1 MTMAANAVTAIF
13 HGVKE
18 FKAVTEEIELNVQK
32 ATLAA
37 LRVNQNKL
45 KTAVRRNLRGAPRWT
60 QRGANRITGARGNYQ
75 VPGTTGQTNMPRS
88 GGPGKMTGVLY
99 AGVGAAKPVVIANNW
114 VGGVGIG
121 ANPNNVKKKPL
132 EAKFPYFRPA
142 VEAVTPTM
150 LANYEKGWEAAVS
163 RMGGIF

>member
-1 MTMAANAVTAIF
+1 MASIVTAIF

-18 FKAVTEEIELNVQK
+18 FKAVTTEIEANVNK

-60 QRGANRITGARGNYQ
+60 QKGANKVTGRNYQ
-75 VPGTTGQTNMPRS
+75 VPGTTGQHNSPRS
-88 GGPGKMTGVLY
+88 GAPGKMTGVLY
-99 AGVGAAKPVVIANNW
+99 AGVGSAKPRLVGNTW

-121 ANPNNVKKKPL
+121 ASPNNVKKRPL

-142 VEAVTPTM
+142 VEAVEPTM
-150 LANYEKGWEAAVS
+150 LANYEKGWDAAIA
-163 RMGGIF
+163 RTGGLY